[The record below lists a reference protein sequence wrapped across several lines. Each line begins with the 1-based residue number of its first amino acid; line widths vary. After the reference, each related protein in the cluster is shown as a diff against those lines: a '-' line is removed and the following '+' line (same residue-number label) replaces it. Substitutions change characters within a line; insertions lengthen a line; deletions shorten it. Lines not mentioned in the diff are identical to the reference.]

1 MSIYRDDLA
10 AARER
15 IEALETELRHLQRK
29 NEVPWRSDDSL
40 VQPRSSF
47 GRTALALG
55 GVLLLG
61 LLALRITA
69 IGPLA
74 AGSLLLLLLILS
86 LRGRTLVVRPHEV
99 AMVTVKQGQRYSW
112 VAPGRTAQLR
122 SGSVAE
128 SFSLRAIPI
137 FFEMR
142 HLPAV
147 DTALRVE
154 VFAVVGGRL
163 DEEGIERAV
172 QIAATTPMEPV
183 VRAALQEVVR
193 EVVKDASYSDLAART
208 GSLRERLRRECRES
222 LHRFGVEVLVVGW
235 LDVREEST

>member
-74 AGSLLLLLLILS
+74 ADDLLLILS